1 MSFFIGVF
9 FCNLYYFKSFLRYD
23 GLLLAKENMVKILF
37 QKQLKINERKNF
49 VDNKP
54 TSVSI

>member
-1 MSFFIGVF
+1 MGVF

-37 QKQLKINERKNF
+37 QKQLKLMKEKNL
-49 VDNKP
+49 
-54 TSVSI
+54 

>member
-1 MSFFIGVF
+1 MGW
-9 FCNLYYFKSFLRYD
+9 
-23 GLLLAKENMVKILF
+23 LLLAKENMVKILF